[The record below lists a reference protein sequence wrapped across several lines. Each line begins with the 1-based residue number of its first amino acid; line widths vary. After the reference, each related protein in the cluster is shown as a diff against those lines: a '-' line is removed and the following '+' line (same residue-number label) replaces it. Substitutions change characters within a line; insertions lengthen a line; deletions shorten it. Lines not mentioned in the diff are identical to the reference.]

1 MAQEYTKV
9 AQTDEVPPGS
19 MKQVE
24 VGGDP
29 VALINVDG
37 EFYAI
42 GGECTHAGGLLSEG
56 ILEGHQVECPLHGGI
71 FNVKTGDAESPP
83 PSTFTWYTGT
93 FSSGGGDSAS
103 PVLTLKV
110 PP

>member
-9 AQTDEVPPGS
+9 AQTGEVPPGS

-24 VGGDP
+24 VGGNL

-56 ILEGHQVECPLHGGI
+56 YLEGHKVECPLHGGI
-71 FNVKTGDAESPP
+71 FNVRTGDAESPP
-83 PSTFTWYTGT
+83 PDENVPVYQVKVE
-93 FSSGGGDSAS
+93 GGDILIAPS
-103 PVLTLKV
+103 
-110 PP
+110 

>member
-56 ILEGHQVECPLHGGI
+56 YLEGHKVECPLHGGI
-71 FNVKTGDAESPP
+71 FNVRTGDAESPP
-83 PSTFTWYTGT
+83 PDENVPVYQVKVE
-93 FSSGGGDSAS
+93 GGDILIAPS
-103 PVLTLKV
+103 
-110 PP
+110 